1 MECDGDMLGEI
12 DGHYDTIYSLDL
24 DECTFSTKDKFERFL
39 SYLQRATGL
48 KRLKLYGVKLKQ
60 NAVMSKKFLDII
72 QVNPITYIYL
82 G

>member
-1 MECDGDMLGEI
+1 MLGEI

-24 DECTFSTKDKFERFL
+24 EECTFSTKDKFERFL

-48 KRLKLYGVKLKQ
+48 KRLRFSEVKLEEK
-60 NAVMSKKFLDII
+60 AGLSKKFLDII

-82 G
+82 E